1 MGDNIS
7 LHDIVFDEN
16 GTSLFYNKLTE
27 CLDKTKVVT
36 RFFELIG
43 AVTPEKK
50 DRLLQELLNNNTS
63 NGPLSTKSTPFASFG
78 TLTVEESEQIS
89 KKMRFFTND

>member
-1 MGDNIS
+1 MDDNIS

-16 GTSLFYNKLTE
+16 ETSLFYKKLTE

-36 RFFELIG
+36 RLFELIG

-63 NGPLSTKSTPFASFG
+63 NGPLHHLLHSVHLP
-78 TLTVEESEQIS
+78 S
-89 KKMRFFTND
+89 KNPNKFLKLMRFITND